1 VENHDGPASDTND
14 PCAPGPDGRVSQ
26 DCMPVGPGASK
37 EKDGYIGFIN
47 DWIGTV
53 RFIEENLEKFILY
66 LLLGLM
72 TGIIL
77 LLLLVICRLVYT
89 KRRHER
95 QAKLEI
101 SEPIPNS
108 SHKTEDFSLLDRSN
122 SSNDGI
128 EILSISQNRP
138 PPYVTA
144 PDYRAD
150 GTGTYRNTP
159 RDEDL
164 SGSDAYNNDFRN
176 MSATGTFRN
185 ENRGNQ
191 ASGTGTF
198 RGDNMGTFRH
208 EGSPSTFRNNT
219 GTFRRDEPG
228 NTGTFRNDQ
237 AGGTGTFRSESRMGR
252 ETTPL
257 MEQPPPS
264 ANGFHAEH
272 AAGAN
277 GFHAEHV
284 GGANTLPRSQPMS
297 HEDVIA
303 EIWSQPPPPNGSAT
317 MWSDSLSRP
326 GPFPSDSNRSLNNN
340 YYG

>member
-1 VENHDGPASDTND
+1 
-14 PCAPGPDGRVSQ
+14 
-26 DCMPVGPGASK
+26 M
-37 EKDGYIGFIN
+37 
-47 DWIGTV
+47 
-53 RFIEENLEKFILY
+53 EKFILY

-77 LLLLVICRLVYT
+77 LLLLVICRLMYT

-128 EILSISQNRP
+128 EILSVNRP
-138 PPYVTA
+138 PPYATP
-144 PDYRAD
+144 PDPSTYRGD
-150 GTGTYRNTP
+150 GTGTLRVNP
-159 RDEDL
+159 RDDDL

-176 MSATGTFRN
+176 ISGTGTFRN

-191 ASGTGTF
+191 PPSGTGTF
-198 RGDNMGTFRH
+198 RGGDGMGTFRH

-219 GTFRRDEPG
+219 GTFRRDEVG
-228 NTGTFRNDQ
+228 NTGTYRNEHP
-237 AGGTGTFRSESRMGR
+237 GGTGSFRSESRMGR

-264 ANGFHAEH
+264 S
-272 AAGAN
+272 N

-284 GGANTLPRSQPMS
+284 GGASTLPRSQPS
-297 HEDVIA
+297 HPPSQPMTHDDLVA

-317 MWSDSLSRP
+317 MWSNSLSRP

-340 YYG
+340 YYGWQEVESEIW